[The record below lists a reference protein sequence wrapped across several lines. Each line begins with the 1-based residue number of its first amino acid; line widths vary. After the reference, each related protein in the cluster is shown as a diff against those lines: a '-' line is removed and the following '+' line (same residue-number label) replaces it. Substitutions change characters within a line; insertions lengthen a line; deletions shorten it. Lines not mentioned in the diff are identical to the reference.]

1 MQQGHVS
8 ISNGKNK
15 QVPKPNKNNN
25 KINQKIYKN
34 HKAKTNQAKK
44 TKTKK
49 IKTTQNKIKRKNKP
63 THFVISY
70 KHLI

>member
-25 KINQKIYKN
+25 KINEKIYKN

-44 TKTKK
+44 KNKNKK
-49 IKTTQNKIKRKNKP
+49 NKNNPKQNKKKKQ
-63 THFVISY
+63 THPFCNF
-70 KHLI
+70 L

>member
-1 MQQGHVS
+1 MQQDHVS

-49 IKTTQNKIKRKNKP
+49 NKNNPKQNKKKKQ
-63 THFVISY
+63 THPLCNF
-70 KHLI
+70 L